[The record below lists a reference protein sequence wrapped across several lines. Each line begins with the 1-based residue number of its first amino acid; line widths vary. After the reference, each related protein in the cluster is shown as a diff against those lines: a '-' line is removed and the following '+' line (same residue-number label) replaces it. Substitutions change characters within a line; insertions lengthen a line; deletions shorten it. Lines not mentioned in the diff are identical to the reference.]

1 VLPSTLAGAFVVL
14 PGHCAAIVHGAM
26 PPFSS
31 EARPGTVL
39 FKALIPDDH
48 SE

>member
-1 VLPSTLAGAFVVL
+1 M
-14 PGHCAAIVHGAM
+14 I
-26 PPFSS
+26 PFSFG
-31 EARPGTVL
+31 ARPGTVL

>member
-1 VLPSTLAGAFVVL
+1 VLAGAFIIPRVV
-14 PGHCAAIVHGAM
+14 ARRAM
-26 PPFSS
+26 TPFSFG
-31 EARPGTVL
+31 ARPGTVL